1 MFYSSKGHA
10 GTGLGLFIAR
20 QMIRQHGGTIQV
32 ESTEGVGSCFRVHLP
47 RVLPEAEKARQPEA
61 PPA

>member
-1 MFYSSKGHA
+1 
-10 GTGLGLFIAR
+10 LGLFIAR

-32 ESTEGVGSCFRVHLP
+32 DSTEGVGSRFRIHLP
-47 RVLPEAEKARQPEA
+47 RVLPEAEKERQPEA